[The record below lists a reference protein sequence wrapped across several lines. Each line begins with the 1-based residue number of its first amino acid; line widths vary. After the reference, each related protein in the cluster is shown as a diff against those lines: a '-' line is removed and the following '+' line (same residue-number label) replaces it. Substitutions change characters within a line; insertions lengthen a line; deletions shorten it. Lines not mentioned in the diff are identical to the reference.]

1 MKEVCALLCV
11 LSYFVL
17 VLMIPFPIL
26 CTTLQDCGEEAAYT
40 RTHTHTATHTHT
52 LEGSTEDAALGKA
65 EVGSLAMALAYVQ

>member
-11 LSYFVL
+11 LSYFVF

-40 RTHTHTATHTHT
+40 RTHTHTATHTH
-52 LEGSTEDAALGKA
+52 LGGLHGGCSA
-65 EVGSLAMALAYVQ
+65 RES